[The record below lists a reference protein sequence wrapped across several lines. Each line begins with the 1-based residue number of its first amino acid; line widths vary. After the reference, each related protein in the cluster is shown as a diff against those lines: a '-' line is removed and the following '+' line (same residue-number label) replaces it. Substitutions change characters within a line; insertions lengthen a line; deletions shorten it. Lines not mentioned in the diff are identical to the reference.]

1 MDPCR
6 TPSPTSTKVRP
17 QRRRGRA
24 SRTVGAAALS
34 LFAAASHA
42 QATPR
47 TPAPIPGRADAG
59 NPSLLSA
66 LSFSTRREPIAVTAD
81 ALEFDYRSRLLTY
94 KGRVE
99 VTQGDIKLNANTL
112 TIALQD
118 QVDSQVK
125 EVVAEGQVRVTQGAR
140 WATGGRAVFDQT
152 RHTVVLSQ
160 NAVVHDGPNEVSGDR
175 IIVYLDEQRSVV
187 EGGSGRVKAV
197 LFPSK
202 DDDVTDTGGR

>member
-1 MDPCR
+1 
-6 TPSPTSTKVRP
+6 
-17 QRRRGRA
+17 
-24 SRTVGAAALS
+24 VGAAALC
-34 LFAAASHA
+34 LFAAAGRVHGA
-42 QATPR
+42 PA
-47 TPAPIPGRADAG
+47 TPAPSPGRGDAG

-66 LSFSTRREPIAVTAD
+66 LSFSGRREPITVTAD

-112 TIALQD
+112 TITLQD
-118 QVDSQVK
+118 QTDNQVK
-125 EVVAEGQVRVTQGAR
+125 EVVAEGQVRVTQGTR

-175 IIVYLDEQRSVV
+175 IVVYLDEQRSVV
-187 EGGSGRVKAV
+187 EGGGGRVKAV

-202 DDDVTDTGGR
+202 DSNVTDTGERR